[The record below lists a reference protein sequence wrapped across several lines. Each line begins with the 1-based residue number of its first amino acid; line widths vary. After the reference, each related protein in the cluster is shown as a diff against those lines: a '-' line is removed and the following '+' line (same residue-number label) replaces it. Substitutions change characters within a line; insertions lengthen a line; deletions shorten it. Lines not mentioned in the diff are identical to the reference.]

1 MKHRSIEHLV
11 KNEFTEIEAKRVKML
26 TSLCDA
32 VSQAGGDSFI
42 ISEAVLCKNMTV
54 VQLIDCLAQN
64 NIRFIYSGK
73 D

>member
-1 MKHRSIEHLV
+1 MKHRSIAQLV
-11 KNEFTEIEAKRVKML
+11 KNDFSQIEEKRVQML
-26 TSLCDA
+26 NSLCDA

-42 ISEAVLCKNMTV
+42 ISEAVLRKNMTV
-54 VQLIDCLAQN
+54 VELIDRLAQN